1 MDIIW
6 NPAENIAIS
15 PSADASVCVRGLFCI
30 SKEVDLL
37 QYPQKVRRWVMRN
50 PLPGRLFL
58 KNLSGVFPMV
68 RKMQDE
74 M

>member
-37 QYPQKVRRWVMRN
+37 QYPQNRQAMGNEESLTWAPFCEKTVRSVSN
-50 PLPGRLFL
+50 GTE
-58 KNLSGVFPMV
+58 NAG
-68 RKMQDE
+68 
-74 M
+74 

>member
-37 QYPQKVRRWVMRN
+37 QYPQNSQAMGNEESLTWASFSEKPVRSVSN
-50 PLPGRLFL
+50 GTE
-58 KNLSGVFPMV
+58 NAG
-68 RKMQDE
+68 
-74 M
+74 